1 MSNVTFIIGNGFDLA
16 CGLRSRFSDTYDG
29 YIRSTPTVK
38 SDAINQFK
46 EAIDQDIPS
55 WADFEMQLAKYAKK
69 FNSEE
74 ELVACL
80 RDYNAYLN
88 DYLVSEQSRFW
99 REYDQIPKADEKI
112 LPEMGRSLSHFYYGL
127 TQNDIAEIK
136 KVFDFGSAVNYKFI
150 SFNYTDI
157 FDKLMNKTF
166 DKGLMRS
173 FIDKTAIAREMLHIH
188 GVLGSAVTLGID
200 NDEQILDLPYNLSRR
215 GKRILVKPVFLQAYD
230 RNRFARASYII
241 DQSNIIC
248 IFGWSLGDS
257 DITWR
262 NQLASWLKSS
272 NGHHLIAFKYNYMSK
287 KYHSTAIT
295 EKMDDEDDCKDELL
309 TVLFNDSLESESKE
323 DFYTQVHIPVGQ
335 SIFNIEKAINDARAI
350 RNKEAHATE

>member
-150 SFNYTDI
+150 SFYLT
-157 FDKLMNKTF
+157 
-166 DKGLMRS
+166 
-173 FIDKTAIAREMLHIH
+173 
-188 GVLGSAVTLGID
+188 
-200 NDEQILDLPYNLSRR
+200 
-215 GKRILVKPVFLQAYD
+215 
-230 RNRFARASYII
+230 
-241 DQSNIIC
+241 C
-248 IFGWSLGDS
+248 I
-257 DITWR
+257 
-262 NQLASWLKSS
+262 
-272 NGHHLIAFKYNYMSK
+272 
-287 KYHSTAIT
+287 
-295 EKMDDEDDCKDELL
+295 
-309 TVLFNDSLESESKE
+309 
-323 DFYTQVHIPVGQ
+323 
-335 SIFNIEKAINDARAI
+335 
-350 RNKEAHATE
+350 